1 MEKSSVLKGL
11 GSWVKANIV
20 SELGFTNPLWGAAN
34 AFCLLAAAS
43 PDAASGL
50 LAKVKPELTVV
61 VDVLTSEHF
70 DDIVKAYR
78 ESLAEHPLQF
88 KLKTETKSDGTQVF
102 KTFYFRPENLDK
114 LVAEIRANEPA
125 QRVPAAEVAAQ
136 AS

>member
-1 MEKSSVLKGL
+1 MEKTSVLKGL
-11 GSWVKANIV
+11 GSWTKNNVV

-43 PDAASGL
+43 PDAAYGL

-61 VDVLTSEHF
+61 VDVLASEHF
-70 DDIVKAYR
+70 DDIAKAYR

-88 KLKTETKSDGTQVF
+88 KLHTETKPDGSQVF

-114 LVAEIRANEPA
+114 LVAEIKANEPA
-125 QRVPAAEVAAQ
+125 QRVPTAEVAAH